1 METLIRSYCQ
11 AAGISLPEGAF
22 SQLAL
27 HWSRL
32 MQANGRFNLTA
43 ITEPEVAAEKHYLD
57 CLLALPVLD
66 AYAGSLC
73 DLGSGGGFP
82 GLVLAIARPERPIT
96 LVEATEKK
104 AAFLRQVGEEL
115 GLDQIRVV
123 CARAEEIGRDPAFR
137 AQFAVVTARALAG
150 LPVLL
155 EYGLPLLE
163 PGGMLLAY
171 KGLSAPD
178 EVQQAAQALRILQG
192 RWVKTHAYALP
203 SGDSRCLVQIENTG
217 PTPDAYPRRPGMP
230 SKRPL

>member
-163 PGGMLLAY
+163 PGACSWRTKASLPRTKCSRLP
-171 KGLSAPD
+171 K
-178 EVQQAAQALRILQG
+178 
-192 RWVKTHAYALP
+192 P
-203 SGDSRCLVQIENTG
+203 SGFCRAAG
-217 PTPDAYPRRPGMP
+217 
-230 SKRPL
+230 